1 MQQITIR
8 GLEPEVERQIR
19 RIAREN
25 RTSINQVV
33 REILHD
39 QFEKNRAPAASLRD
53 LAGGW
58 TPEDAE
64 EFCTSI
70 QSCEQIDEEMWK

>member
-19 RIAREN
+19 RIAKEN
-25 RTSINQVV
+25 RKSINKVV
-33 REILHD
+33 REILHK
-39 QFEKNRAPAASLRD
+39 QFEKHRSPAASLKD

-64 EFCTSI
+64 EFCRSI
-70 QSCEQIDEEMWK
+70 KSCQQIDEEM

>member
-1 MQQITIR
+1 MQQISIR

-33 REILHD
+33 REILHK
-39 QFEKNRAPAASLRD
+39 QFEKNRSPAASLKD

-64 EFCTSI
+64 EFCRSI
-70 QSCEQIDEEMWK
+70 QSCEQIDEAMWK

>member
-19 RIAREN
+19 RIAKEN
-25 RTSINQVV
+25 RKSINQVV
-33 REILHD
+33 REILHK
-39 QFEKNRAPAASLRD
+39 QFEKHRSPAASLTD

-58 TPEDAE
+58 TPEAAE
-64 EFCTSI
+64 EFCRSI

>member
-25 RTSINQVV
+25 QKSINQVV
-33 REILHD
+33 REILHK
-39 QFEKNRAPAASLRD
+39 QFEQHRSPASSLKD

-58 TPEDAE
+58 SPEDAE
-64 EFCTSI
+64 EFCRSI
-70 QSCEQIDEEMWK
+70 QSCERIDEEMWK

>member
-8 GLEPEVERQIR
+8 GLEPDVERQIR

-25 RTSINQVV
+25 RKSINQVV
-33 REILHD
+33 REILYQ
-39 QFEKNRAPAASLRD
+39 QFEKHRSPAASLKD

-58 TPEDAE
+58 TLEEAE
-64 EFCTSI
+64 EFCRSI

>member
-19 RIAREN
+19 RIAKN
-25 RTSINQVV
+25 NQKSINQVV
-33 REILHD
+33 REILHK
-39 QFEKNRAPAASLRD
+39 QFEKHRSPAASLKD

-64 EFCTSI
+64 EFCRSI
-70 QSCEQIDEEMWK
+70 KSCQQIDEEMWK

>member
-8 GLEPEVERQIR
+8 GLERDAERQIR
-19 RIAREN
+19 GIAKEN
-25 RTSINQVV
+25 QKSINQVV
-33 REILHD
+33 REILHK
-39 QFEKNRAPAASLRD
+39 QFEKHRSPAASLKD

-64 EFCTSI
+64 EFCRSI

>member
-1 MQQITIR
+1 MQKITIR

-25 RTSINQVV
+25 RKSINQVV
-33 REILHD
+33 REILYQ
-39 QFEKNRAPAASLRD
+39 QFEKHRSPAASLKD

-58 TPEDAE
+58 TLEKAE
-64 EFCTSI
+64 EFCRSI